1 MGCGPARWD
10 GATVADQNW
19 LVMTDLKGQRWWIP
33 ISEIIA
39 HLDHTVTDQSGR
51 SYYVNVAGEHTSEG
65 HWDAWL
71 EFLPLDDSDPLLTDT
86 ETVQP
91 TRSAVAHWA
100 ETLGEAYVQGAFER
114 ATLQDA
120 VRAARMAT
128 GVYEAVPLASTAAID
143 PFEVFRLG
151 KDVLRM
157 ELQPLTRAELLS
169 IIELHSLNPAH
180 LSLARLSTSQLITFI
195 ATATEAQVLQDA
207 GNS

>member
-1 MGCGPARWD
+1 
-10 GATVADQNW
+10 
-19 LVMTDLKGQRWWIP
+19 MTM
-33 ISEIIA
+33 SEIVS
-39 HLDHTVTDQSGR
+39 HLDYTVTDQGGR

-65 HWDAWL
+65 QWEVWL
-71 EFLPLDDSDPLLTDT
+71 EFLPVDDTDPLLTDT

-120 VRAARMAT
+120 VRTARMAT
-128 GVYEAVPLASTAAID
+128 RLYEAVPLASAAAID

-157 ELQPLTRAELLS
+157 ELQPLTRAELLT
-169 IIELHSLNPAH
+169 IIDLHNLNPAR

-195 ATATEAQVLQDA
+195 ATATEAQVLQ
-207 GNS
+207 GRG